1 MELWK
6 EGDVEGGGSQK
17 RLVNAFLGALKKL
30 QGTEQVI
37 KQIKSES
44 VPKRDSK
51 LTKRLADEIA
61 ESGKQGRGNIKLI
74 DFHHHETWKYS
85 NSGI

>member
-6 EGDVEGGGSQK
+6 EGDVEGGASQK

-30 QGTEQVI
+30 QGTEQVV
-37 KQIKSES
+37 KQIKSEC
-44 VPKRDSK
+44 VPLKRDSR

-61 ESGKQGRGNIKLI
+61 ESGKQGRGKIKLI
-74 DFHHHETWKYS
+74 DFHHHETRKYS
-85 NSGI
+85 N